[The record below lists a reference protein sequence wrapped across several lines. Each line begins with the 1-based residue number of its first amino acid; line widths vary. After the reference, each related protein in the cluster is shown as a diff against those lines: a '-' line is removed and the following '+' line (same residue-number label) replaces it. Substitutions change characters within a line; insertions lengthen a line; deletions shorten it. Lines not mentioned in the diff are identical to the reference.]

1 MSNASI
7 STNKLSIGYDATIV
21 QRDLSFSLK
30 PGEMVC
36 MLGPNGCGKST
47 LLRTLAGLQPP
58 LEGEF
63 KLSTSDFT
71 TSLNSKLSS
80 LNSKDIALVLTERLS
95 MDNTTVH
102 DVVALGRYP
111 YSSFLDGLTK
121 EDEAIIADSLRQVG
135 FKDSTLN
142 SPTSLNSQ
150 LSTLNSFFN
159 AHSDGEKQRIL
170 IAKALAQQTP
180 IILLDEPTAHLDL
193 PHRLKQP
200 VVLGYIVAGVLVGPN
215 LLGENIVSHEN
226 VEAWGNIGV
235 LFVLFCI
242 GLEFRLKNLF
252 ESGKTALVGAATIII
267 GMLVLG
273 YGVGRFA
280 LLDNMNSL
288 FLAAMLCMSSTTIV
302 MKAIDEAGLSKARF
316 VKGATGILIL
326 EDIVAVVLL
335 VLLSSIAVKNS
346 FEGVELL
353 KKVGVL
359 AITLVVWFVVGILII
374 PTFLRK
380 VRKYLND
387 ETLIILALGL
397 CLGMV
402 LTAEE
407 AGFSSALGA
416 FVMGMVLAETLEAH
430 RIEHLMAPLKNVF
443 AAIFFVSVGMM
454 INPASLVEYWSPILF
469 VSLVIIVGMIVFGT
483 LGCWWGGETMKD
495 AMSTGFSFVQIGEFS
510 FIIAALGS
518 KLGVTDPA
526 IYPIIVAASVLTTF
540 LTPYIMKATV
550 PCYNFF
556 YSHASA
562 RLKEKIDRR
571 ELEVAQAEQKTT
583 GSSENKFLAH
593 SEKVQHAL
601 RHTIVTKRVV
611 KLFFTN
617 MSENDK
623 KEENHA

>member
-1 MSNASI
+1 M
-7 STNKLSIGYDATIV
+7 V
-21 QRDLSFSLK
+21 HDLYILMITAGVVSL
-30 PGEMVC
+30 
-36 MLGPNGCGKST
+36 L
-47 LLRTLAGLQPP
+47 
-58 LEGEF
+58 F
-63 KLSTSDFT
+63 KL
-71 TSLNSKLSS
+71 
-80 LNSKDIALVLTERLS
+80 
-95 MDNTTVH
+95 
-102 DVVALGRYP
+102 
-111 YSSFLDGLTK
+111 
-121 EDEAIIADSLRQVG
+121 
-135 FKDSTLN
+135 
-142 SPTSLNSQ
+142 
-150 LSTLNSFFN
+150 
-159 AHSDGEKQRIL
+159 
-170 IAKALAQQTP
+170 
-180 IILLDEPTAHLDL
+180 
-193 PHRLKQP
+193 LKQP
-200 VVLGYIVAGVLVGPN
+200 VVLGYIVAGILVGPN
-215 LLGENIVSHEN
+215 LFGENLVSHEN

-252 ESGKTALVGAATIII
+252 SSGKVALVGSATIIG

-316 VKGATGILIL
+316 VKGATSILII

-359 AITLVVWFVVGILII
+359 AITLVVWFVVGILVI
-374 PTFLRK
+374 PTLLRK
-380 VRKYLND
+380 VRPYLND

-416 FVMGMVLAETLEAH
+416 FVMGMVLAETLESH
-430 RIEHLMAPLKNVF
+430 RIEQLMAPLKNVF

-454 INPASLVEYWSPILF
+454 INPASLATYWSSILF
-469 VSLVIIVGMIVFGT
+469 VSVVIIVGMIVFGT
-483 LGCWWGGETMKD
+483 LGCWWGGETLKD

-550 PCYNFF
+550 PCYNFL
-556 YSHASA
+556 YKHASP
-562 RLKEKIDRR
+562 RLHSKIDSR
-571 ELEVAQAEQKTT
+571 EQEVEQAEQA
-583 GSSENKFLAH
+583 SSVNEVNAP
-593 SEKVQHAL
+593 STADKVRHAV
-601 RHTIVTKRVV
+601 RKTIVTKRVV
-611 KLFFTN
+611 DLFIKN
-617 MSENDK
+617 MSEHD
-623 KEENHA
+623 E